1 MSLLLLFRP
10 RSGATSTADTH
21 DGGGHYLQ
29 DYRILTESEWRE
41 RFGGKK
47 KAIELQPVERVEAKP
62 SPVKPAQ
69 GIGLSELE
77 EARARYL
84 YAQYKVTS
92 AQEKIDELNKLLA
105 MQELY
110 SQAVERAK
118 NREIQAAIDRMV
130 IRLEAEEA
138 ERVRLMAVLEEL
150 DSADTMLM
158 LMLH

>member
-41 RFGGKK
+41 RFGVKK
-47 KAIELQPVERVEAKP
+47 KAKELQPVETIEPKP
-62 SPVKPAQ
+62 ASVMPAQ

-84 YAQYKVTS
+84 YAQYKVQS
-92 AQEKIDELNKLLA
+92 AQSKVDDLSKLLA
-105 MQELY
+105 AQEML
-110 SQAVERAK
+110 SAATARAEERRIKEAM
-118 NREIQAAIDRMV
+118 RQMV
-130 IRLEAEEA
+130 ARLKAEEA
-138 ERVRLMAVLEEL
+138 ERVRLMAILEEL

>member
-10 RSGATSTADTH
+10 RSGSASTPDTH

-41 RFGGKK
+41 RFGLKK
-47 KAIELQPVERVEAKP
+47 KAVELQPVERVEAKAVP
-62 SPVKPAQ
+62 TETAPAL
-69 GIGLSELE
+69 GLSELE

-84 YAQYKVTS
+84 YAQYKVQT
-92 AQEKIDELNKLLA
+92 AQAKVDDLSKLLA
-105 MQELY
+105 AQEML
-110 SQAVERAK
+110 SAATARAEERRIQEAMRQMVAK
-118 NREIQAAIDRMV
+118 
-130 IRLEAEEA
+130 LKAEEA
-138 ERVRLMAVLEEL
+138 ERVRLLAILEEL